1 LVVKSN
7 FLPSK
12 KALHNHDLIRKYE
25 FKITLKG
32 RKMTKQIKNPET
44 IALHGGEYRSDP
56 ATTAVAVPIYRTTSY
71 QFKDTDTAANLFALK
86 EFGNIYTRIMNPT
99 NDVLEKRVAAL
110 EGGLACVTVGSGQAA
125 STFAITNVCQAG
137 DNFISSTDLYGGTVN
152 LFTHTLKK
160 LGIEVRYADPSD
172 PKNFEKAIDDRTR
185 CIYAETL
192 PNPYLRVFPI
202 KEVSD
207 IGRKYNIPLIM
218 DNTAAPIICRP
229 IEHGAA
235 VVIHSLTKFIGGH
248 GTVIGGCLVDGGNF
262 DWTSD
267 PKRQPLFN
275 EPDPSYGGA
284 VWGKVVPELTGANV
298 AYAVRARV
306 VLLRDLGSALAPD
319 NAFGI
324 IQGLETVPV
333 RMKQH
338 CSNAE
343 KVVKFLSNH
352 PNVDRVIYPTLYEGE
367 VGERAKKYFKGG
379 NGALVGMEVK
389 GGKESGM
396 KLINSLK
403 MFYHVA
409 NIGDARSLAIHPAT
423 TTHSQ
428 LTEEELLAAG
438 VTPGYVRLS
447 IGIEH
452 PDDIIA
458 DLDQALKA
466 SGSTKLKAVS

>member
-1 LVVKSN
+1 MAK
-7 FLPSK
+7 
-12 KALHNHDLIRKYE
+12 D
-25 FKITLKG
+25 
-32 RKMTKQIKNPET
+32 IKNPET

-71 QFKDTDTAANLFALK
+71 QFKSTDTAANLFALK

-125 STFAITNVCQAG
+125 STFAITNVCQSG

-172 PKNFEKAIDDRTR
+172 PKNFEKLIDAKTR

-218 DNTAAPIICRP
+218 DNTASPVICKP

-262 DWTSD
+262 DWTTD

-284 VWGKVVPELTGANV
+284 IWGKVVPELTGANV

-324 IQGLETVPV
+324 IQGLETVAL

-343 KVVKFLSNH
+343 KAVEFLQKH
-352 PNVDRVIYPTLYEGE
+352 KNVERVIYPTLHKGN
-367 VGERAKKYFKGG
+367 VGDRAKKYFKGG
-379 NGALVGMEVK
+379 NGGLVGIEVK
-389 GGKESGM
+389 GGVEAGKKFIE
-396 KLINSLK
+396 SLK

-458 DLDQALKA
+458 DLDQALNA
-466 SGSTKLKAVS
+466 SGQKKLKAVS